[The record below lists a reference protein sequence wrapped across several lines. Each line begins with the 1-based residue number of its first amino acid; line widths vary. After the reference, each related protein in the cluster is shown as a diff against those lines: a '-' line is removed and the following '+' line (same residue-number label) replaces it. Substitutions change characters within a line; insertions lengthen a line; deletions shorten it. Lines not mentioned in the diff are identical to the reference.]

1 MKKNK
6 IAVCLLLTALLVGGC
21 QSNTGSA
28 DVSQSDGEEQ
38 SVSSGM
44 EASSGETAEKNEE
57 AASEE
62 TQSDLFS
69 DFINNN
75 GSLLV
80 SGHFQQANQM
90 TEIPFQAGEEYTFE
104 SLLELLHESEYLS
117 DVQPEV
123 EYAYL
128 DYPYRKAYAISLY
141 FKTATEGITQFFILS
156 EADGRLEMDFAID
169 GWSRRNPVITASGV
183 VWDSGSAGAG
193 SHLYTTYV
201 PDRDFEYKM
210 LSDVEENAYGF
221 YFYDPDDSSVD
232 TLNAIMEEA
241 GNGNEDA
248 MGVLYYREE
257 VDGEIY
263 YYFLGGDGSISQE
276 LVDYIDGIAAE
287 HGFTFDGK
295 AAASEAKQSYV
306 QRLGAEEYYDRQ
318 DEAEWVR

>member
-44 EASSGETAEKNEE
+44 EASSGETAEKNEDT
-57 AASEE
+57 ASEE
-62 TQSDLFS
+62 TQTDLFS

-90 TEIPFQAGEEYTFE
+90 TEISFQEGAEYTFE

-128 DYPYRKAYAISLY
+128 DYPCNK
-141 FKTATEGITQFFILS
+141 
-156 EADGRLEMDFAID
+156 
-169 GWSRRNPVITASGV
+169 PV
-183 VWDSGSAGAG
+183 
-193 SHLYTTYV
+193 
-201 PDRDFEYKM
+201 F
-210 LSDVEENAYGF
+210 
-221 YFYDPDDSSVD
+221 
-232 TLNAIMEEA
+232 
-241 GNGNEDA
+241 
-248 MGVLYYREE
+248 
-257 VDGEIY
+257 
-263 YYFLGGDGSISQE
+263 
-276 LVDYIDGIAAE
+276 
-287 HGFTFDGK
+287 
-295 AAASEAKQSYV
+295 
-306 QRLGAEEYYDRQ
+306 
-318 DEAEWVR
+318 